1 MKRNIIKFLFLA
13 VIIGL
18 SSSCTKDFEEINTD
32 ISRTASAPTSFILT
46 NAQFQTAEQLRD
58 NWLNGRMGL
67 LYSQYWSQINYT
79 DESRFAP
86 RGSVTNA
93 SWSGLYRVLYDLQDI
108 IQKNSSANKNV
119 FALYGDNSN
128 QIAIAKIMQTYIYHV
143 MTDIWGDIPYTEA
156 LTIVNLNPKYDDAET
171 VIYPGLIAELQAAI
185 ALINE
190 SPEVELEGDAI
201 YSGDMAKWKRFAH
214 SLICRIAFRMG
225 DVTLTNA
232 HLADAFA
239 SNDDNAHFTYAPSG
253 ESKNPVYV
261 DFIEDGRKGKDFAVC
276 KTLIDY
282 MNFDSDPRRPF
293 YATPLA
299 DGSFVGLTYGLNNSH
314 GPAEYKLKR
323 SIQAPNIYAANA
335 TVHFMN
341 YDEVLFIKA
350 EITNSASDLQA
361 AIEASCKNWGATSA
375 DATAYALASIV
386 RNGVTQ
392 KSIVTEKW
400 VALYMQGMQ
409 GWSEYR
415 RTGYPDFL
423 TSPADGLFQGIN
435 IGSLIVPARRPYPSD
450 ESQLNEVNYQA
461 ALAKLND
468 PAMQSAK
475 MFWAK

>member
-1 MKRNIIKFLFLA
+1 MKRNIIKFLLLA
-13 VIIGL
+13 VFVGFI
-18 SSSCTKDFEEINTD
+18 SSCTKDFEEINTD
-32 ISRTASAPTSFILT
+32 ISRTADAPTSFILT

-79 DESRFAP
+79 EESRFAP
-86 RGSVTNA
+86 RGSTTNL

-108 IQKNSSANKNV
+108 INKNSGEGKKV
-119 FALYGDNSN
+119 FSVYGDNEN
-128 QIAIAKIMQTYIYHV
+128 QIAVAKIMQSYIYHV

-156 LTIVNLNPKYDDAET
+156 LTVVNITPKYDDAKT
-171 VIYPGLIAELQAAI
+171 VIYPGLIKELQDAI

-190 SPEVELEGDAI
+190 DPEFKLEGDAI
-201 YSGDMAKWKRFAH
+201 YGGDVTKWKKFAH

-232 HLADAFA
+232 HLASAFS
-239 SNDDNAHFTYAPSG
+239 SNSDNAQFTYSESG
-253 ESKNPVYV
+253 DSKNPVYV
-261 DFIEDGRKGKDFAVC
+261 DFIEDGRIGKDFAVC

-282 MNFDSDPRRPF
+282 MNIDADPRRPF
-293 YATPLA
+293 YAKPLA
-299 DGSFVGLTYGLNNSH
+299 DGSFAGLTYGLNNAN
-314 GPAEYKLKR
+314 GPSEYKLKR
-323 SIQAPNIYAANA
+323 SIPSENIYASDA
-335 TVHFMN
+335 TVSFMN

-350 EITNSASDLQA
+350 EITNSAADLQA
-361 AIEASCKNWGATSA
+361 AIEASCTNWGASA
-375 DATAYALASIV
+375 TDATTYALASIAT
-386 RNGVTQ
+386 NGVSQ

-423 TSPADGLFQGIN
+423 TSPADGLYQGIN
-435 IGSLIVPARRPYPSD
+435 IGSLIVPARLPYPSD
-450 ESQLNEVNYQA
+450 ESQLNEVNYSA

-468 PAMQSAK
+468 PRMQSAK